1 MKSLKS
7 LKFKSIQEFYSICTM
22 YCAIEERHHQMSCFA
37 LCKSIKFS
45 EKSKK
50 RKPIFLPH
58 NILGVV
64 MSALIIFE
72 SICRRAVKI
81 DERASEDFME
91 GQLGKAK
98 SFPQGFMFL
107 VIGKWSAGDTF

>member
-1 MKSLKS
+1 
-7 LKFKSIQEFYSICTM
+7 
-22 YCAIEERHHQMSCFA
+22 MSCFA

-50 RKPIFLPH
+50 KGSQFFLLH
-58 NILGVV
+58 NILGVA

-98 SFPQGFMFL
+98 VSPRVL
-107 VIGKWSAGDTF
+107 CSW

>member
-1 MKSLKS
+1 
-7 LKFKSIQEFYSICTM
+7 
-22 YCAIEERHHQMSCFA
+22 
-37 LCKSIKFS
+37 
-45 EKSKK
+45 
-50 RKPIFLPH
+50 
-58 NILGVV
+58 
-64 MSALIIFE
+64 MSAVIIFE

>member
-1 MKSLKS
+1 MLFVKVSS
-7 LKFKSIQEFYSICTM
+7 FQRR
-22 YCAIEERHHQMSCFA
+22 A
-37 LCKSIKFS
+37 
-45 EKSKK
+45 KK

>member
-1 MKSLKS
+1 
-7 LKFKSIQEFYSICTM
+7 
-22 YCAIEERHHQMSCFA
+22 MSCFA

-72 SICRRAVKI
+72 SICRKAVKI
-81 DERASEDFME
+81 DERACEDFME

>member
-1 MKSLKS
+1 
-7 LKFKSIQEFYSICTM
+7 M

-50 RKPIFLPH
+50 GSQFFLLH

>member
-1 MKSLKS
+1 MYTKSKILK
-7 LKFKSIQEFYSICTM
+7 IQKYTIQL

-50 RKPIFLPH
+50 KEANFFLLH